1 MEFSSKF
8 FQILGKFWAK
18 MPKNA
23 QNEAKI
29 GDVAIFEPVF
39 TEIDRVWGKSESVV
53 LVSNTNP
60 RLYQKEKKCYRRTQ
74 ATLKNICFFLTI
86 AIFPMTRRFHLFL
99 EIL

>member
-1 MEFSSKF
+1 MEFPSKF

-39 TEIDRVWGKSESVV
+39 TEIDRVLGKSESVV

-60 RLYQKEKKCYRRTQ
+60 RLYQKKKKSYRATQ
-74 ATLKNICFFLTI
+74 MVLKMDRFFPTI
-86 AIFPMTRRFHLFL
+86 VIFPMTRRFHLFL

>member
-1 MEFSSKF
+1 MEFSSIF

-23 QNEAKI
+23 KNEPKI
-29 GDVAIFEPVF
+29 EEVAIFEPVS
-39 TEIDRVWGKSESVV
+39 TEIDRVLGKSESVV
-53 LVSNTNP
+53 LFSNTNR
-60 RLYQKEKKCYRRTQ
+60 RLYQKKKKSYRATQ
-74 ATLKNICFFLTI
+74 MVPKNIRFYLTI